1 MRSRRGFLLGDA
13 RIAAFWCRGAMPT
26 LAWACLLASM
36 IVYPATLHAEQA
48 VGEAAAASHVDRKEP
63 LPKELLDVGIVEHRD
78 AQVPLDLKFTAA
90 DGRTIALADVF
101 DGTRPVIL
109 TMNYS
114 NCPMLCSLQLN
125 GLVDAI
131 RKMPWQL
138 GDQYR
143 ILTVSIDPAET
154 SQRAKLTEQK
164 YLKAYGRPM
173 QPEGWTFVVNRDES
187 KIKQVADTVGFGYTF
202 LPETKEYAHTAALMI
217 CTPDGRVSKYLYGVD
232 YDPQTLRF
240 SLLEAAEGKVG
251 TPTEQFFLYC
261 FHYDPEKG
269 RYGPAAFRIMQV
281 GGVLMLVVL
290 GGVLSVFWM
299 RERRKG
305 RGREEGLEARG

>member
-1 MRSRRGFLLGDA
+1 MRFSNRTSLGLGA
-13 RIAAFWCRGAMPT
+13 KLGAMPT
-26 LAWACLLASM
+26 LAWACFASACLLASLL
-36 IVYPATLHAEQA
+36 VAPDAAYAQQASPEVPAE
-48 VGEAAAASHVDRKEP
+48 VSNEVDRKEP
-63 LPKELLDVGIVEHRD
+63 LPEELLDVGIIEHRN
-78 AQVPLDLKFTAA
+78 AQLPLDLKFTAA
-90 DGRTIALADVF
+90 GGKPITLAEVF

-114 NCPMLCSLQLN
+114 DCPMLCSLQLN

-138 GDQYR
+138 GEEYR

-154 SQRAKLTEQK
+154 PQRAKLTQQK
-164 YLKAYGRPM
+164 YLRDYGRPS
-173 QPEGWTFVVNRDES
+173 QPGGWSFVVSRDES

-202 LPETKEYAHTAALMI
+202 LPDTKEYAHTAALMI

-251 TPTEQFFLYC
+251 TPTEQFLLYC

-281 GGVLMLVVL
+281 GGVFTLVVL
-290 GGVLSVFWM
+290 GAGLSVFWF
-299 RERRKG
+299 RERR
-305 RGREEGLEARG
+305 RGKSKGLEARG